1 MATRMQ
7 TMTTSRWLFRRLL
20 PCVLMV
26 AAGAAIA
33 GLFRAYLLFLPG
45 IMGMIAGGVLGWAS
59 GRIGRGDPED
69 VWAFG
74 HRVWLAL
81 GAGILYSVGAAAVI
95 SVIHVG
101 ALGLPLDWLSEVV
114 AGHEGELFAGTSTNS
129 FQSVEGT
136 ITGVWWLI
144 FVFVDGLLFSFL
156 FLVTAVIGWRP
167 DDAAEK
173 QDEDPPP
180 APPPLAPPGFGP
192 PLSVVSFGLLLI
204 ASLGIITGLAALPY
218 LTGPSEGELAE
229 SNLMSELQGDWVF
242 GEEATFLGHTVE
254 ERSFTFSRGLGT
266 ELAGFSKISP
276 HFMLSL
282 EMRRDGVFEGRLHVR
297 MRDTLSVR
305 MQPSEDRNSL
315 VLFVDTYSPAGWI
328 EKRLTA
334 HRVDGEP

>member
-1 MATRMQ
+1 
-7 TMTTSRWLFRRLL
+7 MTTQAPPMTASRWLILRLL
-20 PCVLMV
+20 PCVLLV
-26 AAGAAIA
+26 AAGTAIA
-33 GLFRAYLLFLPG
+33 GLFRTYMLFLPG
-45 IMGMIAGGVLGWAS
+45 IMGMIAGGVLGWAT

-81 GAGILYSVGAAAVI
+81 GAGILFSVGAAAVI
-95 SVIHVG
+95 SVLHVG

-136 ITGVWWLI
+136 ITGAWWLV

-156 FLVTAVIGWRP
+156 FLVTTVIGWRP
-167 DDAAEK
+167 DDDVGE
-173 QDEDPPP
+173 QEEDPLR
-180 APPPLAPPGFGP
+180 APPPLAPPGIGP
-192 PLSVVSFGLLLI
+192 PLSLMSFGLFLFV
-204 ASLGIITGLAALPY
+204 SLAVIGGLAAWPY
-218 LTGPSEGELAE
+218 LTGPSEAELAE
-229 SNLMSELQGDWVF
+229 STLMSELQGDWVF

-282 EMRRDGVFEGRLHVR
+282 EMRRDGLFEGRLHVR